1 MTKKTA
7 VQIFGKGVPGYRSE
21 LSDKP
26 NSYYKNDISNW
37 GLRTYLNS
45 SDFKIVKKDE
55 TKKKKKP
62 SKEITLPKEPN
73 SGGVIAVILLTFL
86 FILINI
92 DELLFGNDESVCFF
106 SCCGLIA
113 MMSMI
118 SKYSSEKAQYQDA
131 YFQNIMAKQDKDFD
145 KKEIPEKPSL
155 ILGFMSLI
163 LGIITI
169 INIFDGSDDSFGIGM
184 AFGICFLVVFIPY
197 INMKSA
203 RNNFLKKHNLKNLK

>member
-1 MTKKTA
+1 MHEQCNALEFRTTGYCLRHKKKA
-7 VQIFGKGVPGYRSE
+7 PKSIFIDTSK
-21 LSDKP
+21 L
-26 NSYYKNDISNW
+26 
-37 GLRTYLNS
+37 
-45 SDFKIVKKDE
+45 VKVEKE